1 MRRPSNKARRR
12 GVHIVEMSLIA
23 MILAFL
29 LLGFIVLGEGVSY
42 YQRVAAAAR
51 DGSRWASVHG
61 MQYQRDTGNAAATA
75 ADVYQQAIAPKLA
88 GLDPS
93 ALTYSVSWNTSNEPF
108 HTVLDA
114 SNNIVKVRNIVT
126 VQVSY
131 QWSPTSL
138 FKKTTLST
146 TSSTP
151 MSN

>member
-1 MRRPSNKARRR
+1 
-12 GVHIVEMSLIA
+12 
-23 MILAFL
+23 
-29 LLGFIVLGEGVSY
+29 
-42 YQRVAAAAR
+42 
-51 DGSRWASVHG
+51 
-61 MQYQRDTGNAAATA
+61 
-75 ADVYQQAIAPKLA
+75 
-88 GLDPS
+88 LDPS
-93 ALTYSVSWNTSNEPF
+93 ALTNSVSWNTSNEPF

-138 FKKTTLST
+138 FRKTTLST